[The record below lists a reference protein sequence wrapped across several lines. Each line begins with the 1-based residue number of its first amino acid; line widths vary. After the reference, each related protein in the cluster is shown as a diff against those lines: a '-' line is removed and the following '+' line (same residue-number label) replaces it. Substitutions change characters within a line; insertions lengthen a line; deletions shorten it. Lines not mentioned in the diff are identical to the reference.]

1 MSPLSEYQ
9 GNVSKEL
16 RSGKQLVQVPLLC
29 LLLYSEPSISLH
41 SRPSNSVFLRQPLI
55 CSLLFFSWK
64 DWQVIRCPLCVSAKL
79 ALFPKSQLG
88 HTVWHACFLRQ
99 GKRILKLRLS
109 QILQM
114 YGHHTDL
121 RVFCVLYSV
130 AVTFLHIRTKERDL
144 DTPHSWLDMQLNS
157 VMSPYSQHLS
167 TNVIEKWRLIV
178 HLEASQGYVITLFG
192 MIFLQ
197 IVAHS
202 IQ

>member
-1 MSPLSEYQ
+1 MF
-9 GNVSKEL
+9 L
-16 RSGKQLVQVPLLC
+16 RSSALESSLSRFLCSVFSCIQSHPYLC
-29 LLLYSEPSISLH
+29 LHDLQIQCFLGSLWFAL
-41 SRPSNSVFLRQPLI
+41 FL
-55 CSLLFFSWK
+55 SFSWQ

-114 YGHHTDL
+114 YGHHTYL
-121 RVFCVLYSV
+121 SVFCVLYSV

-167 TNVIEKWRLIV
+167 TNVIEK
-178 HLEASQGYVITLFG
+178 
-192 MIFLQ
+192 
-197 IVAHS
+197 
-202 IQ
+202 